1 MLDAVYDLLTGSSC
15 VGCARPGRLLCRDCH
30 ARLPTRGQ
38 ARWPSPVP
46 PGLALPVSAAV
57 YDGVV
62 RDLVVGHKERR
73 LFALRRPLGELMAT
87 AVRELVRRD
96 LPVVLVPAPSRAT
109 MVRRRGHDATYSLV
123 AEAARRLRRDEYD
136 ALPHR
141 LLTLR
146 GGVVDQGGLD
156 AAARAA
162 NLAGSMSCPS
172 RRLARLAARRP
183 AAQVV
188 VCDDVLTTGATVREA
203 QRALA
208 AVGVQ
213 IVGIASVAA
222 TRRRLGSAAHG
233 ESSGAALSL
242 QTPTV

>member
-1 MLDAVYDLLTGSSC
+1 MLDAVVDLLTGSTC
-15 VGCARPGRLLCRDCH
+15 VACGRPGRLLCVDCH
-30 ARLPTRGQ
+30 ARLPTRAQ
-38 ARWPSPVP
+38 ARWPSPAP
-46 PGLALPVSAAV
+46 PGLALPVSAAE

-62 RDLVVGHKERR
+62 RDLIVGHKERR
-73 LFALRRPLGELMAT
+73 LFALRRPLGELLAS
-87 AVRELVRRD
+87 AVRELVSPE
-96 LPVVLVPAPSRAT
+96 LPVVLVPAPSRPT

-123 AEAARRLRRDEYD
+123 AEAARLLRREEYD

-141 LLTLR
+141 LLALR

-156 AAARAA
+156 AAGRAA

-172 RRLARLAARRP
+172 RRLARLAAHRP

-188 VCDDVLTTGATVREA
+188 VCDDVLTTGATVHEA

-208 AVGVQ
+208 SVGVR

-222 TRRRLGSAAHG
+222 TRRRLGSTALG
-233 ESSGAALSL
+233 ESSG
-242 QTPTV
+242 